1 MTKAPTSSTEN
12 DERLGWRV
20 AEFCKLIG
28 MNRATISKM
37 QKAGQLNL
45 IYFGD
50 CPVVPRAEAIRL
62 GLISA

>member
-1 MTKAPTSSTEN
+1 MTKAPTIEN
-12 DERLGWRV
+12 DNRLGWRV
-20 AEFCKLIG
+20 AEFCLLVG

-37 QKAGQLNL
+37 AKLGKLNL

-50 CPVVPRAEAIRL
+50 VPIVPRAEAIRL

>member
-1 MTKAPTSSTEN
+1 MTTTSFTEN

-28 MNRATISKM
+28 MSRATISKM
-37 QKAGQLNL
+37 ATLGQLNL

-50 CPVVPRAEAIRL
+50 CPIVPRAEAIRL
-62 GLISA
+62 GLIRA

>member
-1 MTKAPTSSTEN
+1 MTNAPTPSTET
-12 DERLGWRV
+12 DDRLGWRI

-37 QKAGQLNL
+37 AKLGQLNL

-50 CPVVPRAEAIRL
+50 VPIVPRAEAIRL
-62 GLISA
+62 GLINA

>member
-1 MTKAPTSSTEN
+1 MTKTTTSLPES

-28 MNRATISKM
+28 MNRSTISKM
-37 QKAGQLNL
+37 AKLGQLNL

-50 CPVVPRAEAIRL
+50 CPIVPRAEAIRL
-62 GLISA
+62 GLINA